1 MKAISISNS
10 KQKTITS
17 IVVDI
22 AGLALIYAIP
32 TLSHILSL
40 PLYLI
45 EPMRIM
51 LILTMVHT
59 TKTNAIIIAITLPL
73 FSFFISGHPVFPK
86 MILIALELLLNV
98 MLFYFLTKKINRIF
112 PAIFISI
119 LLSKLAYYG
128 LKFGLIKLALLD
140 SGIISTPLYIQLI
153 MMLLLSGYLYLFYKK
168 EMPQQSS

>member
-17 IVVDI
+17 IVVNI

-51 LILTMVHT
+51 LILAMVHT
-59 TKTNAIIIAITLPL
+59 TKTNAIIIALTLPL

-112 PAIFISI
+112 PAIFTSI

-128 LKFGLIKLALLD
+128 LKFGLIKLTLLD
-140 SGIISTPLYIQLI
+140 SGIISTPLYIQLV
-153 MMLLLSGYLYLFYKK
+153 MTLLLSGYLYLFYKK
-168 EMPQQSS
+168 EIPQQRS